1 MHIFY
6 KRIKELSFLLVL
18 AGTPVCAFAQQTGA
32 ADAAP
37 DSVVVARQPVGGV
50 IVMGTVTSAATKLP
64 VAGISVSVP
73 GYSAALTDD
82 KGNFSLNIPSSSSSL
97 ILEGEGFQR
106 KEVPVKGRSNV
117 TVSLYEGAFNSL
129 YDIAVLPNSISKP
142 INQVTGAV
150 VSLDPSQQK
159 WSTSAETPENYLQ
172 GKVAGLNVVRRSGT
186 PGSGANLFLR
196 GYSSLYTTNQPLI
209 IVDGMMYDM
218 NDYGGSIIS
227 NHFTNP
233 LSNIDIKDIENITV
247 IKDAAS
253 IYGSKGANGAILVTT
268 ARAQELVTK
277 IDFAT
282 YAGVNLVP
290 DNIPV
295 MNASNYRIYLSD
307 VLKSSGLTDNQIQ
320 TRPYMNDDITNP
332 DYYTYHNNTNWQK
345 EVLKRS
351 YNQNYYLRVV
361 GGDNIAKYA
370 LSLGVLNNGGI
381 VENTNLQR
389 YNTLFNADLNMT
401 PKLTVNTNMAFTY
414 SEQNLADQGIAV
426 NTNPIYLS
434 LVKAPFLSR
443 NEIANTGVTSPNL
456 SDTDIFNVGNPAVIT
471 NNMQA
476 RGINYRFFG
485 SAKFNY
491 AFTKNLVASTQYG
504 LTYDKIRESFFVP
517 RRGTSAEQL
526 ENAVAESRM
535 GAQVQRMFGIF
546 SDTRL
551 AYNKTF
557 NDIHSVDGSI
567 GIRYIK
573 NDSEADTGLGYN
585 SATDE
590 LRTIG
595 AGSAALRRAGGDIGK
610 SNWLNYYAGANYGLL
625 SKYFLSLN
633 LAVDGSSRFGT
644 EAADGISLFNR
655 KFGVFPSVG
664 AAWLISSENFM
675 AGVDFLEMLKLRATY
690 SISGNDDIGDYNA
703 RQYYVSQNL
712 LDFQG
717 LVRGNIGNPALQW
730 ETNRKVNAGV
740 DVALFNERLSVSVDA
755 YRNVTDNMLVREQL
769 ISPAGFEFMF
779 TNNGKML
786 NKGVDL
792 TLNSRVINTASFK
805 WDLGLTLSRYKNQI
819 TALNADQF
827 ITQFAGANI
836 LTKVGQEANLFYG
849 YRTNGVY
856 TTNEEAAQS
865 GLSTRTPSGEVVAF
879 QGGDMRF
886 VNFNNEGDSQ
896 GMIDENDRVVI
907 GNPNPDFTGMFS
919 SRFEYK
925 RFSLD
930 AYFTFSQGNDVYNYT
945 RAQLES
951 AAGTT
956 NQTDA
961 VIRRWRADGQV
972 TDMPRAN
979 FGDPL
984 GNNRFSDRWIEDG
997 SYLRLR
1003 TLTLRY
1009 DLPLNTK
1016 YIKSASFYATG
1027 NNLLT
1032 FSKYKGYDPEF
1043 SAGETIF
1050 AQGID
1055 LGMIPQFRSVLLG
1068 VRIGL

>member
-1 MHIFY
+1 MA
-6 KRIKELSFLLVL
+6 L
-18 AGTPVCAFAQQTGA
+18 ASTPFCAVAQQT
-32 ADAAP
+32 
-37 DSVVVARQPVGGV
+37 DSVATLSDTVAVARQPVGGV
-50 IVMGTVTSAATKLP
+50 VVTGTVTAAATKLP
-64 VAGISVSVP
+64 LAGISVSVP

-82 KGNFSLNIPSSSSSL
+82 KGTFSLSVPSSASTL
-97 ILEGEGFQR
+97 TLEGEGFQR
-106 KEVPVKGRSNV
+106 KEVAIKGRSQLM
-117 TVSLYEGAFNSL
+117 VSLHEGNFTSI
-129 YDIAVLPNSISKP
+129 YDIAVLPNNIDKP

-150 VSLDPSQQK
+150 VSLNPSLQK
-159 WSTSAETPENYLQ
+159 WSTSAESPENYLQ

-186 PGSGANLFLR
+186 PGIGANLFLR

-209 IVDGMMYDM
+209 IVDGMIYDM

-233 LSNIDIKDIENITV
+233 LSNIDIKDIDNITV

-253 IYGSKGANGAILVTT
+253 LYGSKGANGAIMITT
-268 ARAQELVTK
+268 GRAQELATK

-282 YAGVNLVP
+282 YAGVNFTP
-290 DNIPV
+290 NFIPV

-307 VLKSSGLTDNQIQ
+307 VLKSTGLTDNQIQ
-320 TRPYMNDDITNP
+320 ARPYMNDDVSSP
-332 DYYTYHNNTNWQK
+332 GYYTYHNNTNWQE
-345 EVLKRS
+345 EVMKRS
-351 YNQNYYLRVV
+351 YSQNYYMRVV

-370 LSLGVLNNGGI
+370 LSLGVLDSDGI
-381 VENTNLQR
+381 VQNKGFQR

-401 PKLTVNTNMAFTY
+401 PKLTVNSNLAFTY
-414 SEQNLADQGIAV
+414 SEQNLVDQGIAL

-434 LVKAPFLSR
+434 LIKAPFLSK
-443 NEIANTGVTSPNL
+443 NEISNEGITSPNL
-456 SDTDIFNVGNPAVIT
+456 SDTDIFNVGNPVVLT
-471 NNMQA
+471 GNMQTK
-476 RGINYRFFG
+476 GINYRFFG

-504 LTYDKIRESFFVP
+504 ITYDKIRESFFVP

-526 ENAVAESRM
+526 ENAIAESRM
-535 GAQVQRMFGIF
+535 GAQVQRLFATF

-551 AYNKTF
+551 AYTNTF
-557 NDIHSVDGSI
+557 HNIHRVDGSI
-567 GIRYIK
+567 GLRYSK
-573 NDSEADTGLGYN
+573 NESESDTGFGYN

-595 AGSAALRRAGGDIGK
+595 TGAAALRRAGGEIGDWL
-610 SNWLNYYAGANYGLL
+610 WLNYYAGANYGLL
-625 SKYFLSLN
+625 SKYFLSLTV
-633 LAVDGSSRFGT
+633 AVDGSSRFGT
-644 EAADGISLFNR
+644 EAKEGISLFNR

-664 AAWLISSENFM
+664 AAWLVSSENFM
-675 AGVDFLEMLKLRATY
+675 AGFDFIEMLKLRTTY
-690 SISGNDDIGDYNA
+690 SISGNDDIGNYNA

-740 DVALFNERLSVSVDA
+740 DLGLFNERLSISVDA
-755 YRNVTDNMLVREQL
+755 FRNVTDNMLVREQL
-769 ISPAGFEFMF
+769 VSASGFDFMF
-779 TNNGKML
+779 TNNGKMK
-786 NKGVDL
+786 NEGVEL
-792 TLNSRVINTASFK
+792 ALNSRLVNTGTFK
-805 WDLGLTLSRYKNQI
+805 WDIGLTLSRYKNEV
-819 TALNADQF
+819 TALSADQF
-827 ITQFAGANI
+827 TTQYAGATI

-849 YRTNGVY
+849 YKTNGVY
-856 TTNEEAAQS
+856 TTNAEAVQS
-865 GLSTRTPSGEVVAF
+865 GLSTRTPSGQVVAF

-886 VNFNNEGDSQ
+886 VNHNDEGASK

-907 GNPNPDFTGMFS
+907 GNPNPDFTGMFTT
-919 SRFEYK
+919 RLEYK

-930 AYFTFSQGNDVYNYT
+930 TYFTFSQGNDIYNYT
-945 RAQLES
+945 RAQIES
-951 AAGTT
+951 AAGTG

-961 VIRRWRADGQV
+961 VIRRWRTDGQV

-1003 TLTLRY
+1003 TLTVRY

-1032 FSKYKGYDPEF
+1032 FSNYKGYDPEF

-1050 AQGID
+1050 AQGVD
-1055 LGMIPQFRSVLLG
+1055 VGLVPQVRSVLLG

>member
-1 MHIFY
+1 M
-6 KRIKELSFLLVL
+6 SDTV
-18 AGTPVCAFAQQTGA
+18 A
-32 ADAAP
+32 
-37 DSVVVARQPVGGV
+37 VARKPVGGV
-50 IVMGTVTSAATKLP
+50 MITGTVTAAATKLP
-64 VAGISVSVP
+64 LAGISVSIP

-82 KGNFSLNIPSSSSSL
+82 KGNFSLSVPSTASTL
-97 ILEGEGFQR
+97 TLEGEGFQR
-106 KEVPVKGRSNV
+106 KEVPIKGRSNLA
-117 TVSLYEGAFNSL
+117 VSLYEGNFTSI
-129 YDIAVLPNSISKP
+129 YDLAVLPNSISKP

-150 VSLDPSQQK
+150 VSLDPIQQK
-159 WSTSAETPENYLQ
+159 WSTSAESPENYLQ

-186 PGSGANLFLR
+186 PGIGANLFLR
-196 GYSSLYTTNQPLI
+196 GYSSLFTTNQPLI
-209 IVDGMMYDM
+209 IVDGMIYDM
-218 NDYGGSIIS
+218 NDYGGSIIK

-233 LSNIDIKDIENITV
+233 LSNIDIKDIDNITV

-253 IYGSKGANGAILVTT
+253 IYGSKGANGAILITT
-268 ARAQELVTK
+268 GRAQELATK

-282 YAGVNLVP
+282 YAGVNLTP
-290 DNIPV
+290 NLIPV

-320 TRPYMNDDITNP
+320 ARPYMNDDVSRLG
-332 DYYTYHNNTNWQK
+332 YYTYHNNTNWQE

-351 YNQNYYLRVV
+351 YSQNYYMRVV

-370 LSLGVLNNGGI
+370 LSLGVLDSDGI
-381 VENTNLQR
+381 VQNTGLQR

-401 PKLTVNTNMAFTY
+401 PKLTVNSNLAFTY
-414 SEQNLADQGIAV
+414 SEQSLADQGIAPS
-426 NTNPIYLS
+426 TNPIFLG
-434 LVKAPFLSR
+434 LIKAPFLSK
-443 NEIANTGVTSPNL
+443 NEISDEGITSPNL
-456 SDTDIFNVGNPAVIT
+456 SDTDVFNVGNPSVLTSNIQT
-471 NNMQA
+471 K
-476 RGINYRFFG
+476 GINYRFFG

-491 AFTKNLVASTQYG
+491 AFTKNLSASTQYG
-504 LTYDKIRESFFVP
+504 ITYDKIRESFFVP

-526 ENAVAESRM
+526 ENAIAESRM
-535 GAQVQRMFGIF
+535 GAQVQRLFATF

-551 AYNKTF
+551 AYTNTF
-557 NDIHSVDGSI
+557 NNIHSVDGSI
-567 GIRYIK
+567 GFRYSK
-573 NDSEADTGLGYN
+573 NESESDTGLGYN

-590 LRTIG
+590 LRTINTG
-595 AGSAALRRAGGDIGK
+595 AAALRRAGGEIGDWL
-610 SNWLNYYAGANYGLL
+610 WLNYYAGANYGLL
-625 SKYFLSLN
+625 SKYFLSFN
-633 LAVDGSSRFGT
+633 VAVDGSSRFGK
-644 EAADGISLFNR
+644 EAKDGISLFNR

-664 AAWLISSENFM
+664 AAWLVSSENFM
-675 AGVDFLEMLKLRATY
+675 AGVDFIDMLKLRTTY
-690 SISGNDDIGDYNA
+690 SISGNDDIGNYTA
-703 RQYYVSQNL
+703 RQYYVSQSL

-730 ETNRKVNAGV
+730 ETNRKINAGV
-740 DVALFNERLSVSVDA
+740 DLGFFNERLSVSVDA

-769 ISPAGFEFMF
+769 ISATGFDFMF

-786 NKGVDL
+786 NKGL
-792 TLNSRVINTASFK
+792 ELSLNSRLVNTGFFK
-805 WDLGLTLSRYKNQI
+805 WDLGLTLSKYKNEV
-819 TALNADQF
+819 TDLSSDQF

-836 LTKVGQEANLFYG
+836 LTRVGQEANLFYG
-849 YRTNGVY
+849 YKTNGVY

-865 GLSTRTPSGEVVAF
+865 GLRTRTPSGEVVAF

-886 VNFNNEGDSQ
+886 VNFNNEGASM
-896 GMIDENDRVVI
+896 GVIDESDMVVI
-907 GNPNPDFTGMFS
+907 GNPNPDFTGMFNT
-919 SRFEYK
+919 RLEYK

-930 AYFTFSQGNDVYNYT
+930 TYFTFSKGNDIYNYT

-951 AAGTT
+951 ASGTA

-961 VIRRWRADGQV
+961 VINRWRTDGQV
-972 TDMPRAN
+972 TDMPRASW
-979 FGDPL
+979 GDPV
-984 GNNRFSDRWIEDG
+984 GNARFSDRWIEDG

-1003 TLTLRY
+1003 TLTLKY

-1055 LGMIPQFRSVLLG
+1055 VGMIPQFRSVLLG

>member
-1 MHIFY
+1 
-6 KRIKELSFLLVL
+6 
-18 AGTPVCAFAQQTGA
+18 
-32 ADAAP
+32 
-37 DSVVVARQPVGGV
+37 
-50 IVMGTVTSAATKLP
+50 MGTVTSAATKLP